1 MPRRV
6 IKLCYNALKLPYST
20 VVDADATGA
29 QSKVVWHLDR
39 DNMVPRPRQ
48 CGTLYE
54 TRWHSFET
62 D

>member
-29 QSKVVWHLDR
+29 HSKVEWHLDW
-39 DNMVPRPRQ
+39 DNMALKPKQ

-54 TRWHSFET
+54 TRWRSI
-62 D
+62 